1 MGPPDSTR
9 SSPEAFVA
17 TFLSD
22 SGIDEVAILF
32 SPLRRNP
39 SAYCRPELLLPLAP
53 GKTHFQCSGRSLRGL
68 KTIIGSEETL
78 GFYTSAN
85 IWHGAH
91 YGLGTT
97 LSPGGVLHRS
107 GCDVILGPF
116 LGRRVGRG
124 ECGPSSLGAW
134 LPMAWPRP
142 SYNSPEE
149 WWPRV
154 ALAWQK
160 RSLCCQSFYL
170 THDLLARFCS
180 LVDLCPLGL
189 MCFVGKGVYN
199 YCCTDRETEVWVWEG
214 LVQNHIQ

>member
-1 MGPPDSTR
+1 MWWRRVSAQASARATKGPGTPGPCSDSPAGPGTRLQVTSQCDLTPRQGTVGPPDSTR

-32 SPLRRNP
+32 PPLRRNP

-142 SYNSPEE
+142 S
-149 WWPRV
+149 
-154 ALAWQK
+154 
-160 RSLCCQSFYL
+160 
-170 THDLLARFCS
+170 
-180 LVDLCPLGL
+180 
-189 MCFVGKGVYN
+189 
-199 YCCTDRETEVWVWEG
+199 
-214 LVQNHIQ
+214 